1 MPNGSR
7 HRRVAA
13 PVALLAALAVAIGG
27 GSSAW
32 SVNPDE
38 SGVADGGVAPS
49 VVAPV
54 QLEHLELVALRAQ
67 SNGSTATPRFDTRLA
82 ATMARGSVVAGIVAA
97 ATRAPSGPPAPT
109 KAPVVRAQSSA
120 PARYSGTNHLWIPAL
135 HISRP
140 VILFPCSRKRA
151 PDNYVYRWGCAGRN
165 NVYLMGHAW
174 GVMKPLHDAYYAGR
188 LHKGML
194 AYYADGAG
202 RVRTYAVTTWRVV
215 SASDSAWA
223 IASQRVPSMTL
234 QTCVGTLRLNV
245 RLVEVGS

>member
-1 MPNGSR
+1 MR
-7 HRRVAA
+7 HRRAAA
-13 PVALLAALAVAIGG
+13 PVALIAALAIAIGG

-32 SVNPDE
+32 SVNPGE
-38 SGVADGGVAPS
+38 SLVADGGVAAS
-49 VVAPV
+49 AVAPV

-67 SNGSTATPRFDTRLA
+67 SNGSTAAPRFDTRLA
-82 ATMARGSVVAGIVAA
+82 ASLARGSVAAGIVVA
-97 ATRAPSGPPAPT
+97 ATRPSSPSPAAT
-109 KAPVVRAQSSA
+109 KAPAVRAPASASS
-120 PARYSGTNHLWIPAL
+120 RYSGTNHLWIPSL

-140 VILFPCSRKRA
+140 VLLFPCSRARK
-151 PDNYVYRWGCAGRN
+151 PDNFVYRWGCAGRN

-174 GVMKPLHDAYYAGR
+174 GVMKPLHDAYLAGR

-202 RVRTYAVTTWRVV
+202 RVRTYAVTTWRLV
-215 SASDSAWA
+215 SPADSAWA